1 MFLSNTRKVV
11 SVFGKTKQICK
22 IRHLSIKSAVYGV
35 GQAFRETG
43 AALDSLGLRSIDKV
57 SVRSE

>member
-11 SVFGKTKQICK
+11 NSQIRQIKQF
-22 IRHLSIKSAVYGV
+22 SIKSAVYGV

-57 SVRSE
+57 SVKRE